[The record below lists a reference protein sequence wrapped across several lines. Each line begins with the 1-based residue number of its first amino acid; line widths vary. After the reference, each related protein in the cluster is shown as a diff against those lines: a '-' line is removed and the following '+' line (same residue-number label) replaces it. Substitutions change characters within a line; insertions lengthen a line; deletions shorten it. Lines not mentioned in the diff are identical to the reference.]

1 MTSSAPKLSGDT
13 MKHTHEIKTY
23 ILCNPHG
30 SIPHICMPHTA
41 SLSTHS
47 HTYTVNHLAVHLTQ
61 SVICPILP
69 VSQHTYTVNHL
80 AVHPS
85 QSVICPILPV
95 SQHTYTV
102 NHLAVHL
109 TQSVICLILPICH
122 TLSACFQR
130 GSNKDDGRYQ
140 QASRKPKPNTNPN
153 QT

>member
-23 ILCNPHG
+23 ILCKPHG

-47 HTYTVNHLAVHLTQ
+47 HTYTVTYLAVHLTQ
-61 SVICPILP
+61 SAICPILP
-69 VSQHTYTVNHL
+69 V
-80 AVHPS
+80 
-85 QSVICPILPV
+85 C
-95 SQHTYTV
+95 QHTYTV